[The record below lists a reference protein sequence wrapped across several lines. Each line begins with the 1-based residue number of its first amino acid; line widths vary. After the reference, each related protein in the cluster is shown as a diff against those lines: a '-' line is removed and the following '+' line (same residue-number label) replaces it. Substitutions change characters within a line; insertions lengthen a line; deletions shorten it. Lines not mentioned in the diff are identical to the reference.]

1 MKVLRLGTRG
11 SQLALWQARTVAA
24 MLRQT
29 AGTSCEILVI
39 RTSGDR
45 LAEAPLS
52 EAGGKRLF
60 VKEIEDALLRG
71 DIDLAVHS
79 CKDMPVALP
88 DGLRIGAV
96 LPREDPHDV
105 VVLPATGQAVE
116 PAAAGGRNLASE
128 VLRARLGSARIGTSS
143 VRRIAELRRFLPDA
157 RFEPI
162 RGNLDTRLRKL
173 DRGDHDALILAAAGV
188 RRLGFTGRISATL
201 PFDICIPA
209 PGQGAIA
216 VEVRANDGDTA
227 RPVGSIDDAQTA
239 TLVIAERAVVSALGG
254 GCQTPIGAVAEPQGD
269 RMVLRAV
276 VASPDGTREIR
287 ARTEGHL
294 RDAAQLGAELAA
306 ELIREG
312 ALDIL
317 EQVHEARRTEN

>member
-1 MKVLRLGTRG
+1 MKPLRVGTRG

-24 MLRQT
+24 MLQQT
-29 AGTSCEILVI
+29 ADTSCEILVI

-79 CKDMPVALP
+79 CKDMPVVLP

-105 VVLPATGQAVE
+105 VVLPAAGQAVE
-116 PAAAGGRNLASE
+116 PARNLAPD
-128 VLRARLGSARIGTSS
+128 VLRARLGFARIGTSS
-143 VRRIAELRRFLPDA
+143 VRRIAELRLFLPDA

-188 RRLGFTGRISATL
+188 RRLGFAGRISATL

-216 VEVRANDGDTA
+216 VEVRANDGDTGS
-227 RPVGSIDDAQTA
+227 RVGSINDAQTA
-239 TLVIAERAVVSALGG
+239 TAVMAERAVVAALGG
-254 GCQTPIGAVAEPQGD
+254 GCQTPIGAVAELQGD
-269 RMVLRAV
+269 RMVLRGV

-287 ARTEGHL
+287 ARAEGHP
-294 RDAAQLGAELAA
+294 RDAAQLGAQLAA